1 MDDTL
6 RTSWWRT
13 LTLPGQF
20 LLAGGAVMVAA
31 GLVVGTF
38 VAKRIEQVVVQNS
51 GITAALYM
59 ENFISPLSQDLAT
72 SDTLSPPAA
81 QALTEIFQGTAL
93 GDRVVS
99 YKIWKPG
106 GRVVHASDPA
116 QVGQVFPEEEH
127 LAAAFAGQI
136 SASFESLEG
145 AESQAEAAL
154 GIPLLEVY
162 SPIRELWTGEVIA
175 VAEFYERAEK
185 LRADLADARR
195 TSWMIV
201 GGVFL
206 MSGALL
212 LGIVQAG
219 GRTIVAQS
227 AALSRQLEESR
238 EMAAANLALRDRVV
252 AASSRATSLM
262 ERAVRRIGS
271 DLHDGPA
278 QYLALAALKLDTA
291 IPDGPRAADLRQSID
306 SALTELRAISRGLA
320 LPDLD
325 RLDLAAILD
334 RALTEHARQSGAEVA
349 RPDAP
354 DIQLDYARKLCVY
367 RFLQEALSN
376 AHRHAGAAEV
386 RVDTRTVGTSLVV
399 TVADD
404 GVGFDPAADQPLRPD
419 GGQGLLG
426 LSDRAESLGGRVDV
440 DSRPGAGTRLT
451 LNLPLEDLHR

>member
-1 MDDTL
+1 MDETL

-20 LLAGGAVMVAA
+20 LLAGLGVMIAAAV
-31 GLVVGTF
+31 VVGTF
-38 VAKRIEQVVVQNS
+38 VASRIEQVVVHNS
-51 GITAALYM
+51 GIAAALYM

-72 SDTLSPPAA
+72 SDSLSPPAA
-81 QALTEIFQGTAL
+81 QALTEIFEGTAL

-106 GRVVHASDPA
+106 GRVVQASDTA
-116 QVGQVFPEEEH
+116 LVGAVFPEEDK
-127 LAAAFAGQI
+127 LRNAFAGQI
-136 SASFESLEG
+136 SASFEGLEG
-145 AESQAEAAL
+145 EESRAEAAL

-162 SPIRELWTGEVIA
+162 SPVRELWTGKVIA

-185 LRADLADARR
+185 LRDDLADARR
-195 TSWMIV
+195 TSWLIV
-201 GGVFL
+201 GGVFVL
-206 MSGALL
+206 SGALMF
-212 LGIVQAG
+212 GIVQAG
-219 GRTIVAQS
+219 GRTIRAQRE
-227 AALSRQLEESR
+227 ALTRQLDESR
-238 EMAAANLALRDRVV
+238 EMAAANLALRNRVV

-278 QYLALAALKLDTA
+278 QYLALAALKLDA
-291 IPDGPRAADLRQSID
+291 AVPDSPRAADLRQSID
-306 SALTELRAISRGLA
+306 HALSELRAISRGLA

-334 RALTEHARQSGAEVA
+334 RALADHARQSGTEVT

-354 DIQLDYARKLCVY
+354 DVALDYARKLCVY

-376 AHRHAGAAEV
+376 AHRHAAATEL
-386 RVDTRTVGTSLVV
+386 RVEATTQAQTL
-399 TVADD
+399 TVAVADN
-404 GVGFDPAADQPLRPD
+404 GAGFDPAAEHPLRPD

-426 LSDRAESLGGRVDV
+426 LSDRAESLGGRLAI

-451 LNLPLEDLHR
+451 LHLPLEDLHR